1 MSSPA
6 RHIVCRMTSASTST
20 AAATSIGA
28 RPVAADRVRQ
38 VAVLVS
44 AVLALVGAFV
54 GSGAAGGTPIAKA
67 AGGALSA
74 DATMLSPAGPAFAIW
89 TVIYLGLVGYAIWQ
103 AFPSQ
108 AAKPRQRG
116 IGYWM
121 LASLLLNAFWILSVQ
136 FGMLAVS
143 AVLIAALLVV
153 LIVAFVLLQRIHG
166 GSTADAILFDGTT
179 GLYLGWVM
187 VATVANVTSLL
198 VAAGFDGFG
207 WSPHAWGIALVVVAT
222 VLGAALAIWDRGRLT
237 PAVASAW
244 GLAWIGVSRL
254 TGTLVSAPVAIT
266 AIAAAVVLLMI
277 ALAVRVGGRGRTPA
291 RS

>member
-1 MSSPA
+1 
-6 RHIVCRMTSASTST
+6 MTSTST
-20 AAATSIGA
+20 RTAHTASAVA
-28 RPVAADRVRQ
+28 RPSGSDRVRQ
-38 VAVLVS
+38 VAVLVG
-44 AVLALVGAFV
+44 AVVALAGAFV
-54 GSGAAGGTPIAKA
+54 GSGAAGGTPIAQA

-89 TVIYLGLVGYAIWQ
+89 TVIYLGLLGYAIWQ

-108 AAKPRQRG
+108 AARSRQRS

-121 LASLLLNAFWILSVQ
+121 LASLLLNAAWILSVQ
-136 FGMLAVS
+136 FGMLAFS

-153 LIVAFVLLQRIHG
+153 LIVAFVLVQRIPG
-166 GSTADAILFDGTT
+166 GSTADAILFDGTV

-187 VATVANVTSLL
+187 VATIANVTSLL
-198 VAAGFDGFG
+198 VVAGFDGFG
-207 WSPHAWGIALVVVAT
+207 WSPHAWGIALVVVAA
-222 VLGAALAIWDRGRLT
+222 VLGAALAIWDRGRLA
-237 PAVASAW
+237 PAIASAW

-266 AIAAAVVLLMI
+266 AIAAAVLLLMI
-277 ALAVRVGGRGRTPA
+277 ALAVRVGGRGRTVA